1 MPTEQAAPMAEVKA
15 TVPAEGGQLE
25 DAEPKKVRFCG
36 RYHKC
41 FLPVEKFSKE
51 GVISVSRARSAAR
64 PTPV

>member
-1 MPTEQAAPMAEVKA
+1 MPTEQAAPMADVKA

-25 DAEPKKVRFCG
+25 DAEPKKVRFCR

-51 GVISVSRARSAAR
+51 GVIGCDRCRKLDA
-64 PTPV
+64 